1 MECVEGGPCAGG
13 FDWNGRFFVYQPGDG
28 HVGVVDSATGRV
40 VDLTQFDR
48 SLPHLGTR
56 PEQAVIGWKREF
68 PT

>member
-28 HVGVVDSATGRV
+28 HVGVVDSLTGRV
-40 VDLTQFDR
+40 VDLTRFDR